1 MFTHFLD
8 LHMDVNT
15 APAPL
20 TTPELKLL
28 CKLLAAPESRAE
40 GRWQVGEWEEKKISF
55 EPKDVTEGDAGKVA
69 LHSVSIWPIMDLLS
83 RNIQT
88 SPENIPIL

>member
-1 MFTHFLD
+1 
-8 LHMDVNT
+8 MDVNT

-28 CKLLAAPESRAE
+28 CKLLAAPENHAE
-40 GRWQVGEWEEKKISF
+40 GRWQVGEREEKKISF
-55 EPKDVTEGDAGKVA
+55 EPKDMTEGDAGKVA